1 MILSLLLACLR
12 ESGGADSGVGGEGV
26 AQLGNANNYGFSG
39 DLTIPSFPLAAG
51 EDVSL
56 DWSDL
61 SRDLQCHAID
71 PVADIDNVALM
82 VFPYLNQ
89 AEVAVGLAHDTLKQV
104 DLGVYLSWEP
114 GDATRVSL
122 SQLTFFGT
130 EAKIHEEFDPDGA
143 TWLLLLSTG
152 VQVGVGT
159 RTLTFIAPDSSV
171 STTLAEVADACD
183 VLEYTVDLD
192 ALAPVPMPSSAPWT
206 VEWKELT
213 VNGQGGPFEPTRVTE
228 VILAHFA
235 TSDIAE
241 LEANFLDLESSAD
254 QLWRANHPGG
264 TRVHLADLAADAD
277 GTPFSGFEP
286 GGLWV
291 FALRCATCSIP
302 APLALT
308 RLVPG

>member
-1 MILSLLLACLR
+1 MILSLLMACP
-12 ESGGADSGVGGEGV
+12 EGGVGADSEAQGQGGT
-26 AQLGNANNYGFSG
+26 QLGNANNYVFSG
-39 DLTIPSFPLAAG
+39 HLTIPSFPLAAG

-56 DWSDL
+56 DWSTL

-89 AEVAVGLAHDTLKQV
+89 DEVAVGLAHDTLKQV
-104 DLGVYLSWEP
+104 DLGIYLSWEP
-114 GDATRVSL
+114 GDASRASL

-130 EAKIHEEFDPDGA
+130 EARIHEEFDPDGA
-143 TWLLLLSTG
+143 TWLILLSTG

-159 RTLTFIAPDSSV
+159 RTLTFIEPDSSV
-171 STTLAEVADACD
+171 KTTLAEVADACD
-183 VLEYTVDLD
+183 VLEYAVDLD
-192 ALAPVPMPSSAPWT
+192 ALVPVRMPSSSPWT
-206 VEWKELT
+206 VEWQELT
-213 VNGQGGPFEPTRVTE
+213 VNGQGAPFEPTRVSE

-241 LEANFLDLESSAD
+241 LEANFLDLERNAD
-254 QLWRANHPGG
+254 RLWRGNHPAG
-264 TRVHLADLAADAD
+264 TRVDLADLTADED
-277 GTPFSGFEP
+277 GEPFAGFEP

-308 RLVPG
+308 RLVPE